1 MPRVIF
7 TANLL
12 RYFDSPDSEVDAS
25 TVGAALEAVF
35 AQHPQARD
43 YVLDEQGGL
52 RRHVVIFV
60 DGARLRDRRRL
71 SDPVG
76 QNSQIHVLQAL
87 SGG

>member
-12 RYFDSPDSEVDAS
+12 RYFGSPNSDVEAS
-25 TVGAALEAVF
+25 TVRAALEAVF
-35 AQHPQARD
+35 AKHPQARD
-43 YVLDEQGGL
+43 YVLDEQGCL

-60 DGARLRDRRRL
+60 DGVRLRDLRRL
-71 SDPVG
+71 SDPV
-76 QNSQIHVLQAL
+76 QPNSQIHVLQAL